1 MPKST
6 FVDIPEAERAH
17 MLAALRRTRDGDLL
31 ALHILLWCAAGRPPT
46 AIAAVLCC
54 SRASVYRTVRA
65 SRAGTLGLEPDDQG
79 QLAPPVRTTVLVPTL
94 RRSLLALLKAAPRAS
109 GWCRTRWS
117 GATLA
122 ATLQATRGIRVSAET
137 MRRWVHEVGWV
148 WKRAK
153 LVATDDAPH
162 RVDRLARSR
171 GVYEHLPL
179 GEALVCADER
189 DIHLRPKVGYAWMPK
204 GTQVEVMTPGT
215 NEKPDLAGPWSWR
228 PAPCTTL
235 WERAKPMHGSGNCGS
250 AWTKPLQPRTTNGSM
265 W

>member
-1 MPKST
+1 
-6 FVDIPEAERAH
+6 
-17 MLAALRRTRDGDLL
+17 
-31 ALHILLWCAAGRPPT
+31 
-46 AIAAVLCC
+46 
-54 SRASVYRTVRA
+54 
-65 SRAGTLGLEPDDQG
+65 
-79 QLAPPVRTTVLVPTL
+79 VRTTVLVPTL

-215 NEKPDLAGPWSWR
+215 NEKPDLAGALELATGTVHHALGARKTHAWFRELWQRLDETS
-228 PAPCTTL
+228 PAPHDK
-235 WERAKPMHGSGNCGS
+235 RIDVVADN
-250 AWTKPLQPRTTNGSM
+250 
-265 W
+265 